1 MQRGLLDVAASLTE
15 EQVTIGLQCVATT
28 CVTRGQVLRE
38 IDMIWEDAMQ
48 IDGGGGGG
56 GVSGSL
62 SPGRFDPPPPSFL
75 KAGGTHTLNFKP

>member
-15 EQVTIGLQCVATT
+15 EQVMIGLRCVATT
-28 CVTRGQVLRE
+28 CVTQGQVLRE

-48 IDGGGGGG
+48 IDGGG

-75 KAGGTHTLNFKP
+75 KAGGTHTPNLKL